1 MPLRALRNESRL
13 YLLPSSLDS
22 RCAIQ
27 KLILDLQRLLKGLS
41 GSAATY
47 RRPASEGKSQRD
59 RDSASL
65 PVSPP
70 HSRPFPTALGD
81 ESFPSSATLTLLS
94 ATLFEPPAP
103 LATPSILVSTS
114 LNVSQPLGADIT

>member
-1 MPLRALRNESRL
+1 MPLRELRNESRL

-22 RCAIQ
+22 HCAIQ

-47 RRPASEGKSQRD
+47 RRPGD
-59 RDSASL
+59 
-65 PVSPP
+65 VSP
-70 HSRPFPTALGD
+70 SAERG
-81 ESFPSSATLTLLS
+81 SFPSSATLTLLS

-103 LATPSILVSTS
+103 LATPSILVSTDF
-114 LNVSQPLGADIT
+114 NISQALGAEIT